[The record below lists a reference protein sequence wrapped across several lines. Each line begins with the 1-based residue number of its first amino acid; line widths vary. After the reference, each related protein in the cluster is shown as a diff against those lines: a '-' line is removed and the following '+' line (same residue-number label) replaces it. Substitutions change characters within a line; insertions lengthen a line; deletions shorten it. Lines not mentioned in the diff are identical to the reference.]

1 MMKSLRETFAVL
13 EDYRDDPRYPLE
25 GVLSFVCLA
34 MLCGCDKL
42 REIERWGQLYR
53 WELSERLEFPHH
65 RMPKYGVIRRLLL
78 HLDEPAFTAVVSEW
92 GEQVL
97 AAYGQETALPGVAID
112 GKTLRGTREDEL
124 PAIVLISALSHEL
137 HQVLGQREVPGETNE
152 IKGIMPLLADLVLE
166 GRVVTV
172 DALLTQ
178 REIAETIREKGG
190 TT

>member
-1 MMKSLRETFAVL
+1 MKSLRETFATL
-13 EDYRDDPRYPLE
+13 RDYRTAPHYPLE
-25 GVLSFVCLA
+25 GLLCFVSLA
-34 MLCGCDKL
+34 MLCGCNKL
-42 REIERWGQLYR
+42 REIERWGQLHR
-53 WELSERLEFPHH
+53 WELADRLGFARHQ
-65 RMPKYGVIRRLLL
+65 MPKYGTIRRLLL
-78 HLDEPAFTAVVSEW
+78 HLDEQAFTAVVSEW

-97 AAYGQETALPGVAID
+97 SVYGKETELPGVAID

-124 PAIVLISALSHEL
+124 PAVVLISALSHEL
-137 HQVLGQREVPGETNE
+137 YQVLGQHEVPSETNE

-166 GRVVTV
+166 GRVVTI